1 VPSLFIY
8 KAFTRCEGFFIR
20 KKTWRLII
28 DDYMHV
34 SNELR
39 SKIVKNYTKFEKKI
53 MNIAKKKDLE
63 KSRLT
68 NKVENI
74 KMVIR
79 FDENLK
85 NVNPA

>member
-1 VPSLFIY
+1 MSS
-8 KAFTRCEGFFIR
+8 FT
-20 KKTWRLII
+20 K
-28 DDYMHV
+28 Y
-34 SNELR
+34 
-39 SKIVKNYTKFEKKI
+39 EKKI

>member
-1 VPSLFIY
+1 
-8 KAFTRCEGFFIR
+8 
-20 KKTWRLII
+20 
-28 DDYMHV
+28 
-34 SNELR
+34 
-39 SKIVKNYTKFEKKI
+39 

-85 NVNPA
+85 NVNPAQYLLKKLSLKTKN

>member
-1 VPSLFIY
+1 
-8 KAFTRCEGFFIR
+8 
-20 KKTWRLII
+20 
-28 DDYMHV
+28 MHV

-68 NKVENI
+68 NNVENI

>member
-1 VPSLFIY
+1 
-8 KAFTRCEGFFIR
+8 
-20 KKTWRLII
+20 
-28 DDYMHV
+28 
-34 SNELR
+34 
-39 SKIVKNYTKFEKKI
+39 VKNFTKYEKRI

-79 FDENLK
+79 FDEN
-85 NVNPA
+85 